1 MAKRVSKDPEDIYA
15 AAVARSSRYIVDS
28 GIDQSLPA
36 FEFALRFLATYKNP
50 MTMRRYAL
58 GLTRYFGWCHQ
69 RGADPF
75 ATQSDEADIYEGFV
89 GRLGLAPKSVKLDMA
104 IARAFHHRASDGGK
118 VNGNP
123 FAHIRLSAD
132 NQVSTEALTPVEINK
147 VLNTIASV
155 ETITLLDQRDYA
167 LIYVASRV
175 GPRRVELARFRWVDV
190 ITTPRGV
197 RGRFHRKGDGIDSI
211 DLPPDAVEVLE
222 TWRTVLRT
230 ALGRLPRPDEPV
242 FPSVGVGAHL
252 IKRAKRGVL
261 VPMGVAII
269 TVTCRSRFEDAG
281 LFGPRMATHVLRAS
295 AATIAF
301 ENGATVDEI
310 KIMLGHKNIET
321 TWKYIRRLN
330 RPSPA
335 SHWQLD
341 VLPFPGAKATTADS
355 TSGLLSRADL
365 SAMSQLTLFSD
376 ESWTSC
382 RRATTESDLKSAET
396 GLPDPTSSV
405 FGSRED
411 RGRQLV
417 GFPSVT
423 SSLIRP
429 YARYSTA

>member
-1 MAKRVSKDPEDIYA
+1 MAKRVSKDPEDLYA

-50 MTMRRYAL
+50 MTMRRYAF

-104 IARAFHHRASDGGK
+104 IARAFHHRASDRGK

-155 ETITLLDQRDYA
+155 ETIKLSDQRDYA

-190 ITTPRGV
+190 IATPRGV

-211 DLPPDAVEVLE
+211 DLPPDTVEVLE
-222 TWRTVLRT
+222 TWRTVVRT
-230 ALGRLPRPDEPV
+230 VLGRPPRPDEHV
-242 FPSVGVGAHL
+242 FPSVGVGDFL
-252 IKRAKRGVL
+252 IRRARRGAL
-261 VPMGVAII
+261 APMGVQLI
-269 TVTCRSRFEDAG
+269 TNICRSRFEDAG
-281 LFGPRMATHVLRAS
+281 LVGPRMATHVLRAS

-341 VLPFPGAKATTADS
+341 VRPFPGTNATTDVC
-355 TSGLLSRADL
+355 TSAVPPLADL
-365 SAMSQLTLFSD
+365 YATAQLTLFSD
-376 ESWTSC
+376 ESWTAC
-382 RRATTESDLKSAET
+382 RRAATDSGFRCAET
-396 GLPDPTSSV
+396 GLLDPISSV
-405 FGSRED
+405 FGPREES
-411 RGRQLV
+411 GRQLV
-417 GFPSVT
+417 GFPSET